1 MAKIVHEYF
10 FLDWIKKKNTGKQ
23 NLIWKK
29 IKTKYTEFLNTFPLY
44 FENPLFFLFAFLQR
58 LPSSIW
64 PKQPT

>member
-29 IKTKYTEFLNTFPLY
+29 IKTKYTEFLNTFPL
-44 FENPLFFLFAFLQR
+44 
-58 LPSSIW
+58 
-64 PKQPT
+64 